1 MLRKFFTHAAA
12 TAAILT
18 TLATLA
24 ITPAAR
30 AQAQDQPQQGG
41 FGEQVD
47 VNEVLL
53 DVLVTDA
60 KGNVIVGLK
69 PEDFVVKEDGKIV
82 DLSGL
87 TFYSNRRLVGTS
99 TADAATDSAIDRIPE
114 DRYFIL
120 FFDDQKDTVADA
132 PQLISRQL
140 EAGRQ
145 AREWVLEGR
154 QPSDWVAVVSYDHKL
169 KVQQDFTRDGRALA
183 EAVAAAQKGKDA
195 EGNWPS
201 RIKEGEGPSLY
212 AGLPRGNELRDRTDT
227 IYDAIRELSRAAG
240 NIRGRK
246 NLVMFTAGFGRVNS
260 FGQYVPDPRYYPDMA
275 RALNDNNV
283 AVYSIDLVPT
293 GTTHPLSSAMNQIS
307 NETGG
312 QYYGTFTSFAT
323 PLRQIG
329 EENSGYYLLSYQ
341 SDQPAGKSGFQ
352 DVKVTTT
359 NPEFKVRARK
369 GYSFGEENRSG
380 R

>member
-1 MLRKFFTHAAA
+1 MLNKFFTYAALALATVATVPAAMAQAPQA
-12 TAAILT
+12 TAET
-18 TLATLA
+18 
-24 ITPAAR
+24 
-30 AQAQDQPQQGG
+30 QPQQGG

-87 TFYSNRRLVGTS
+87 TFYSDRRLVGT
-99 TADAATDSAIDRIPE
+99 AKDGVAVDKIPE

-120 FFDDQKDTVADA
+120 FFDDQKDSVIDA
-132 PQLISRQL
+132 PQLMARQL
-140 EAGRQ
+140 DAGRQ
-145 AREWVLEGR
+145 AREWVLNGR

-212 AGLPRGNELRDRTDT
+212 AGLPRGNELRDRTGT
-227 IYDAIRELSRAAG
+227 IYDAMRELSRAAG

-246 NLVMFTAGFGRVNS
+246 NLVMFTAGFGQVNN

-283 AVYSIDLVPT
+283 AVYSIDLVPS
-293 GTTHPLSSAMNQIS
+293 GTIHALSSALNQVS

-323 PLRQIG
+323 PLKKIG

-369 GYSFGEENRSG
+369 GYAYGESTQPSR
-380 R
+380 